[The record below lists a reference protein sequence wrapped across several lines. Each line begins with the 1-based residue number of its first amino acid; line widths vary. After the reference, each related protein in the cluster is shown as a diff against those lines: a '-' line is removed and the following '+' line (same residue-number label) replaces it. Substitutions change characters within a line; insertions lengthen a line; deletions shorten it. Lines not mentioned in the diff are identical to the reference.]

1 MVPSIARERR
11 SVRRFAHGATVAAA
25 VLGFAVLGLVAT
37 PAGAAE
43 PFPRW
48 VEALRPEAKAFGIE
62 RATFDAAFAGVTPDL
77 TLPDLDLPR
86 KPGAAIKGQ
95 AEFVRPPQDY
105 LNPKYLAR
113 LARQGRALMVQ
124 HRAVLAEIERKLGV
138 APEVVLAI
146 WGRETAFG
154 KYRLPHDAI
163 RALATQAYIGRRKAM
178 FREELLFALKML
190 QEGVVSRTQF
200 RSSWAGAVGLTQFMP
215 SEYYT
220 LAYDLDGDGRR
231 DIWSVPDALA
241 SAANQLK
248 KKGWQRG
255 MTWGFEVTLPK
266 TVTCA
271 LDGPAGARSIR
282 AWASVR
288 VRRVRN
294 RRFASRYLG
303 EDAFL
308 FTPGGGFGPAFLVLE
323 NFMVFKRYNPSDLY
337 ALFVGNLA
345 DRIAGGGDFA
355 AGWGNIRQL
364 PTKRIAAI
372 QAHLKAAG
380 FAISKVDG
388 KIGANTRSQIGAY
401 ELKRQLSVGCWPT
414 EALLGRMNKER
425 GTRAGNE
432 R

>member
-1 MVPSIARERR
+1 MIAAVIVGLAGLATGVPSAAASQEPFSRW
-11 SVRRFAHGATVAAA
+11 VAA
-25 VLGFAVLGLVAT
+25 LW
-37 PAGAAE
+37 PD
-43 PFPRW
+43 
-48 VEALRPEAKAFGIE
+48 AKAFGIE
-62 RATFDAAFAGVTPDL
+62 RAVFDKAFAGVEPDMS
-77 TLPDLDLPR
+77 LPDLVVAGRP
-86 KPGAAIKGQ
+86 PGTEKGQ

-105 LNPKYLAR
+105 MKASYLAR
-113 LARQGRALMVQ
+113 LANDGRKLMRQ
-124 HRAVLAEIERKLGV
+124 HRGILAKIDREIGV

-163 RALATQAYIGRRKAM
+163 RALATQAYTGRRKAM

-190 QEGVVSRTQF
+190 QDRVIARSAF

-215 SEYYT
+215 SEYYA

-241 SAANQLK
+241 SAANQLR
-248 KKGWQRG
+248 KKGWEPG
-255 MTWGFEVTLPK
+255 KTWGFEVRLPNS
-266 TVTCA
+266 VTCA
-271 LDGPAGARSIR
+271 LDGPAGARSIK
-282 AWASVR
+282 AWADLG
-288 VRRVRN
+288 VRRVRD
-294 RRFASRYLG
+294 RAFPPKYRP
-303 EDAFL
+303 EVAFL
-308 FTPGGGFGPAFLVLE
+308 FTPGGGHGPAFVVLE

-355 AGWGNIRQL
+355 AGWGDIRQL

-372 QAHLKAAG
+372 QAHLKGAG

-401 ELKRQLSVGCWPT
+401 EVSRKLQVGCWPT
-414 EALLGRMNKER
+414 QALLDHMTRERRSRKPQSEPAKIRGR
-425 GTRAGNE
+425 
-432 R
+432 